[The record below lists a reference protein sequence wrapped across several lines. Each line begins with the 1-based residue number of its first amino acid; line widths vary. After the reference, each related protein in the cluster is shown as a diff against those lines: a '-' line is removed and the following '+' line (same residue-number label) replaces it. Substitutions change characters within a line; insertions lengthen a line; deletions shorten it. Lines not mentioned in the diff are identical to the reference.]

1 MLSLLISA
9 STPLYNH
16 IFFEFTLLI
25 LLIFLKKSYCL
36 CYGCRKIEEL
46 KKNEELRKM
55 NNQELDEADN
65 KALRAY
71 SSGALIHHLSLLR
84 NKRCLMAYVYV
95 VKSFYDVFFTDS
107 YSCYLS
113 LYILIVTYVNLIGI
127 IEQKLYEIWPGQLSE
142 YYPKKLKRRLIA
154 LRRNISRIMLQLYNR
169 TCLNLILI

>member
-1 MLSLLISA
+1 M
-9 STPLYNH
+9 YNH

-65 KALRAY
+65 KALKAY

-95 VKSFYDVFFTDS
+95 YF
-107 YSCYLS
+107 S
-113 LYILIVTYVNLIGI
+113 LIRILVI
-127 IEQKLYEIWPGQLSE
+127 
-142 YYPKKLKRRLIA
+142 
-154 LRRNISRIMLQLYNR
+154 
-169 TCLNLILI
+169 